1 MTEADRTPNDV
12 REGVRSGILD
22 AIKQDV
28 EHRGGRTARLL
39 VASGVAGVF
48 GAIGITLLISGH
60 PFGHHPPWH
69 VAVFSAVWAG
79 LLVVALA
86 FVFLRVRTPTLPLS
100 QAAMTGVLALG
111 LAGICGAI
119 CPDQHFLHWWS
130 ETGVGGSLSGAGGIG
145 LAALC
150 FGGVTTLFIG
160 FLAALMTLTREQK
173 PLLPA
178 FVVFVML
185 VPGVV
190 LQSVGASAGSL
201 MSWLAG
207 TAAGAFVGVAA
218 GVRARSVFSTPDA
231 ESPE

>member
-1 MTEADRTPNDV
+1 MAAVRTPNDV
-12 REGVRSGILD
+12 RDGVRSGILD

-39 VASGVAGVF
+39 GAAGVAGVF

-69 VAVFSAVWAG
+69 IAVFSAIWAG

-86 FVFLRVRTPTLPLS
+86 LVFLRVRTPTLPLP

-111 LAGICGAI
+111 MAGICGAI
-119 CPDQHFLHWWS
+119 CPDHHFLHWWS
-130 ETGVGGSLSGAGGIG
+130 GTSVGGALSGAGGLG

-160 FLAALMTLTREQK
+160 FVAALLTLTGEQK

-178 FVVFVML
+178 LAVFVML
-185 VPGVV
+185 FPGVV
-190 LQSVGASAGSL
+190 LQSVGASAGSA

-207 TAAGAFVGVAA
+207 TAAGAFVGVAVGA
-218 GVRARSVFSTPDA
+218 RARAAFATPDA
-231 ESPE
+231 QPDE